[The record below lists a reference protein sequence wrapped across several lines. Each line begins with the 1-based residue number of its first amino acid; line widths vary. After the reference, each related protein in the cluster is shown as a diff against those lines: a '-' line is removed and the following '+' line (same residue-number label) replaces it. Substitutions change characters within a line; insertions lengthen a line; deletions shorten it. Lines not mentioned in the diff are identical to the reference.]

1 MLQALWA
8 EWETPGT
15 WRMRLSFLLRM
26 RPSTSPVSAF
36 RWMAAKV
43 VGADKPRNTGLQ
55 HGHCVLY
62 QLKGFNPISAS
73 GTSRALNAG
82 RLTPGLSDTAVLR
95 DGTSTGMAR
104 VAAFAAHGSNS
115 LKADSLP
122 CASFTLSA
130 VSRCNIARA
139 GTWSYSM
146 NSSIEVRLPAP
157 RTTDLT
163 PHEIKTAVATS
174 PAHLPSRIGRL

>member
-1 MLQALWA
+1 M
-8 EWETPGT
+8 PGT
-15 WRMRLSFLLRM
+15 FLEDDPRGEMMRRNVAR
-26 RPSTSPVSAF
+26 RP
-36 RWMAAKV
+36 W
-43 VGADKPRNTGLQ
+43 GLDW
-55 HGHCVLY
+55 V
-62 QLKGFNPISAS
+62 N
-73 GTSRALNAG
+73 
-82 RLTPGLSDTAVLR
+82 
-95 DGTSTGMAR
+95 R

>member
-1 MLQALWA
+1 MFIRGERRYIAPPFPTLRGANQSSAHGNHIKVPPA
-8 EWETPGT
+8 VQSAQTT
-15 WRMRLSFLLRM
+15 KSKASTHTQSMRLSRPWETRSVLVNCVTMCCPPGGYCIAIRRGERCRLR
-26 RPSTSPVSAF
+26 V
-36 RWMAAKV
+36 
-43 VGADKPRNTGLQ
+43 N
-55 HGHCVLY
+55 
-62 QLKGFNPISAS
+62 
-73 GTSRALNAG
+73 
-82 RLTPGLSDTAVLR
+82 
-95 DGTSTGMAR
+95 R